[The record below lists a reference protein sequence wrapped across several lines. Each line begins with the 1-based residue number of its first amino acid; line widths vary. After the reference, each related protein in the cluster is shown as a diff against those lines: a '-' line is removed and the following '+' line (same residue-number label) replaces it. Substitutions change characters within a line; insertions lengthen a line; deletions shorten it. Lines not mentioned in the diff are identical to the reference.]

1 MEIAQSD
8 CSVTVNG
15 ESGEV
20 PVDVTIDA
28 LLSHLGRDPEMPG
41 VAVAVND
48 TVVRRA
54 DWTKTMLK
62 KGDHVE
68 IITASQGG

>member
-1 MEIAQSD
+1 MEITSTVGQI
-8 CSVTVNG
+8 VVNG
-15 ESGEV
+15 ESREV

-54 DWTKTMLK
+54 DWTKTMLNE
-62 KGDHVE
+62 GDHVE

>member
-1 MEIAQSD
+1 LEITS
-8 CSVTVNG
+8 SVGQIVVNG
-15 ESGEV
+15 EPREV

-48 TVVRRA
+48 TVVRRT
-54 DWTKTMLK
+54 DWTMTVVKE
-62 KGDHVE
+62 GDRVE

>member
-1 MEIAQSD
+1 MEITS
-8 CSVTVNG
+8 SVGQIVVNG
-15 ESGEV
+15 EPREV

-48 TVVRRA
+48 TIVRRA
-54 DWTKTMLK
+54 NWTKTMLK
-62 KGDHVE
+62 EGDHVE

>member
-1 MEIAQSD
+1 M
-8 CSVTVNG
+8 TVNG
-15 ESGEV
+15 EPRAV
-20 PVDVTIDA
+20 PVDATIDA

-48 TVVRRA
+48 TVVRRT
-54 DWTKTMLK
+54 DWTMTVVKE
-62 KGDHVE
+62 GDRVE

>member
-1 MEIAQSD
+1 MEITGTVGQI
-8 CSVTVNG
+8 VVNG
-15 ESGEV
+15 ESREV
-20 PVDVTIDA
+20 PVDVTIDD

-54 DWTKTMLK
+54 NWTKTMLK
-62 KGDHVE
+62 EGDHVE